1 VWKVVTPTSPTKTR
15 VRVLPR
21 SRKRGH
27 LIAMVNLMETEVVG
41 WLADREEAMR
51 TWAKTQPHRRRRT
64 GTVVIV
70 GAMMT
75 VAYIAALVFEL
86 VERIMELR
94 QKHDISRAC
103 G

>member
-1 VWKVVTPTSPTKTR
+1 
-15 VRVLPR
+15 
-21 SRKRGH
+21 
-27 LIAMVNLMETEVVG
+27 MVNLMETEVVG

-51 TWAKTQPHRRRRT
+51 TCAKTQPYRRRRT

-75 VAYIAALVFEL
+75 VACIAALVFEL

>member
-1 VWKVVTPTSPTKTR
+1 
-15 VRVLPR
+15 
-21 SRKRGH
+21 
-27 LIAMVNLMETEVVG
+27 MVNLMEKEVVG
-41 WLADREEAMR
+41 WLADGEEAIR
-51 TWAKTQPHRRRRT
+51 TCAKTQPYRRRT

-86 VERIMELR
+86 VDRIMELR
-94 QKHDISRAC
+94 QKHEISRAC